1 MSCAKSL
8 VLQAIPRQLGKILQR
23 SSEPN
28 LVISVERRSTEK
40 MNRDYIGKT
49 SSLEELMYPRIH

>member
-8 VLQAIPRQLGKILQR
+8 VLQAIPRQLDKILQR

-49 SSLEELMYPRIH
+49 SLEELMYPLIH